1 MTAEDQDEGTNA
13 DIVFSFVNEPSNN
26 KFRINPNTGIV
37 TAASSL
43 AMESGK
49 LFHLEVLARDKG
61 NPPQSA
67 TGLIEIKVGESPEG
81 AATLRFQNLSYMVHL
96 PENAPIGREVTQVNF
111 PNFLPLMLM
120 SFIYVIFSFCFLY
133 FYFFLFS
140 ISVFISILK
149 FLPSFLL
156 CSIHS
161 FFILLSA
168 IHPALDLPSRS

>member
-1 MTAEDQDEGTNA
+1 MPVQITIGDNNDNKPVFSRFPFSAEVPAYSQPGHNLLRVTAEDQDEGTNA

-43 AMESGK
+43 ALESGK

-81 AATLRFQNLSYMVHL
+81 AATLRFQNSSYVVHL
-96 PENAPIGREVTQVNF
+96 PENAPIGREVAQVNF
-111 PNFLPLMLM
+111 PNFLTLMFM
-120 SFIYVIFSFCFLY
+120 YFSLSSLNY
-133 FYFFLFS
+133 F
-140 ISVFISILK
+140 
-149 FLPSFLL
+149 
-156 CSIHS
+156 
-161 FFILLSA
+161 
-168 IHPALDLPSRS
+168 

>member
-1 MTAEDQDEGTNA
+1 VFSRFPFSAEVPAYTQPGHNLLRVTAEDQDEGTNA

-81 AATLRFQNLSYMVHL
+81 AASLRFQNSSYMVHL
-96 PENAPIGREVTQVNF
+96 PENAPIGREVAQVNF
-111 PNFLPLMLM
+111 SNFLPL
-120 SFIYVIFSFCFLY
+120 IYVCKLIDYFFCHILFLLY
-133 FYFFLFS
+133 FYFSPIFLFS
-140 ISVFISILK
+140 FCSY
-149 FLPSFLL
+149 LP
-156 CSIHS
+156 
-161 FFILLSA
+161 
-168 IHPALDLPSRS
+168 